1 MDGFVSRSAHNVTIR
16 IGCPAKVVGGLFT
29 GFRLCRRRSKMHSL
43 DVVAETKR
51 LLGTRPSHERQS
63 GGKANLRFEL
73 PGDAF

>member
-1 MDGFVSRSAHNVTIR
+1 
-16 IGCPAKVVGGLFT
+16 
-29 GFRLCRRRSKMHSL
+29 MHSL

-73 PGDAF
+73 LGDAF